1 MQSDFFCFWNLK
13 KPHAR
18 CKILRDTRPAKSTQC
33 SAFAIMVFRTKV
45 MQSFVTL
52 SKGKQC
58 NISFDQGQS
67 YGLIWLKQK
76 IIKYSYPCMNKYSYL
91 YMNYKQKK
99 IQQLLTFPE
108 IVIKICL
115 TSNSCAEYIKSHCW
129 NHCWSCDINFPFI
142 INN

>member
-1 MQSDFFCFWNLK
+1 
-13 KPHAR
+13 
-18 CKILRDTRPAKSTQC
+18 
-33 SAFAIMVFRTKV
+33 MVFRTKV

-99 IQQLLTFPE
+99 IQQLLTFAE

-115 TSNSCAEYIKSHCW
+115 TPNSCAEYIKSHC
-129 NHCWSCDINFPFI
+129 
-142 INN
+142 